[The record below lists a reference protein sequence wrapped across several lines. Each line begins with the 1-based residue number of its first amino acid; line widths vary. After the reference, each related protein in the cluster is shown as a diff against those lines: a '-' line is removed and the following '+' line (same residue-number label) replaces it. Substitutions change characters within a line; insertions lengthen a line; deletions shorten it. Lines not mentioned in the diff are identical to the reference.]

1 MAESDSDR
9 EMKNSENS
17 AFSPL
22 QTCLAMSSSQ
32 PYMNITQSPS
42 TLFQSGGQ
50 SLSQGRL
57 GSAMASP
64 SMVTRQRNNI
74 TAENITFISSS
85 IRKVQ
90 SLMRERHFFQT
101 SGGDG
106 RKVEREE
113 ERSDLRNNHPGLS
126 GHVFSSLP
134 QCRTATAQKNFEN
147 MGSDKKFAT

>member
-1 MAESDSDR
+1 MAESESDR

-57 GSAMASP
+57 GSALASP
-64 SMVTRQRNNI
+64 SIVTRQRNNML
-74 TAENITFISSS
+74 TE
-85 IRKVQ
+85 
-90 SLMRERHFFQT
+90 LMEQLLPVFALLT
-101 SGGDG
+101 
-106 RKVEREE
+106 E
-113 ERSDLRNNHPGLS
+113 LPGLS
-126 GHVFSSLP
+126 LSSHIYISRP
-134 QCRTATAQKNFEN
+134 
-147 MGSDKKFAT
+147 D

>member
-1 MAESDSDR
+1 MATSESDR

-57 GSAMASP
+57 GSALDSIGRINRP
-64 SMVTRQRNNI
+64 RNNMVT
-74 TAENITFISSS
+74 E
-85 IRKVQ
+85 
-90 SLMRERHFFQT
+90 LMEQQLL
-101 SGGDG
+101 
-106 RKVEREE
+106 VCV
-113 ERSDLRNNHPGLS
+113 RSPH
-126 GHVFSSLP
+126 
-134 QCRTATAQKNFEN
+134 RTAGPQSQLSHLYFPPRL
-147 MGSDKKFAT
+147 